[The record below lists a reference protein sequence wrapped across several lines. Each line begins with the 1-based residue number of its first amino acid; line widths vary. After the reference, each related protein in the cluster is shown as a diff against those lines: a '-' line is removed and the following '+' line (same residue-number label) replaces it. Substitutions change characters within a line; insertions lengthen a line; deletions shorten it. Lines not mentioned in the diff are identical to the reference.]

1 MSPVKPRRLIE
12 WLDCHLYPGVKDNWD
27 DIVFRDRILRELTPA
42 HRILDLGAGAGI
54 VEQMRFRG
62 LVAQVCGID
71 PDQRVLENQH
81 LDEAK
86 VATGSSIPYPDNYFD
101 LVYADNVAEHLDK
114 PAEVLREINRVL
126 KPGGK
131 FLFKTPNRTHY
142 VALLARLTPLEFH
155 QFFNR
160 LRGRQSIDTFP
171 TCYLLNSP
179 TQVSLLAKE
188 TNFEVGA
195 IQLMEGRPE
204 YLRLSFPT
212 YVFGWL
218 YERFVN
224 STELFSFLRVL
235 LIASLIK
242 KSPQL

>member
-1 MSPVKPRRLIE
+1 MSLKKYRRLIQ
-12 WLDCHLYPGVKDNWD
+12 WLDCHLYPGVNDNWD

-42 HRILDLGAGAGI
+42 DRILDLGAGAGI

-71 PDQRVLENQH
+71 PDERVLENPH

-86 VATGSSIPYPDNYFD
+86 VAIGSRIPYPDDYFD
-101 LVYADNVAEHLDK
+101 LVYADNVAEHLDR

-126 KPGGK
+126 KPQGK

-142 VALLARLTPLEFH
+142 VTLLARMTPLEFH

-160 LRGRQSIDTFP
+160 LRGRQSMDTFP

-179 TQVSLLAKE
+179 AQINMLARE

-195 IQLMEGRPE
+195 IHLLEGRPE
-204 YLRLSFPT
+204 YLRLFAPA
-212 YVFGWL
+212 YVLGWL

-235 LIASLIK
+235 LIASLVK
-242 KSPQL
+242 KTPLA